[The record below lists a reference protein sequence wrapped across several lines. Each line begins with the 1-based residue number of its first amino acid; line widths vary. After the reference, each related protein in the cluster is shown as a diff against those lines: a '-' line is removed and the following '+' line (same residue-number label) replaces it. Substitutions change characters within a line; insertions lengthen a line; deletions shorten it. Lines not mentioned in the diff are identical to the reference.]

1 MMVGPS
7 SGQEQTDSSDE
18 LRDHEADSMDD
29 TASHS
34 LKSQA
39 QVAQRES
46 SILRGA
52 SSSSASE
59 MP

>member
-7 SGQEQTDSSDE
+7 SGQEQTYSSDE

-34 LKSQA
+34 PKSQA

>member
-18 LRDHEADSMDD
+18 LRDYEADSMDD

-34 LKSQA
+34 PKSQA
-39 QVAQRES
+39 QVA
-46 SILRGA
+46 
-52 SSSSASE
+52 
-59 MP
+59 